1 MAKKYWIFVL
11 GLVIIYSCAKVTVT
25 PVDNDHP
32 YTQGIRFY
40 RPHPYLLVTETLETL
55 DRRTL
60 EGKIIY
66 LPQKK
71 EEYVIQVQPGIGKV
85 DLKLKLEHGW
95 RLTDFGEV
103 RDSKTPETIEAFS
116 DLLPEAGDILVKS
129 FAPDK
134 QLEENK
140 LSPGLWRFEFDE
152 NGYVKGLLKIIEFE
166 KQ

>member
-1 MAKKYWIFVL
+1 VARKGWIFLL
-11 GLVIIYSCAKVTVT
+11 GLVIIYSCAKVTVS
-25 PVDNDHP
+25 PVDNDRP

-40 RPHPYLLVTETLETL
+40 RPHPYLLVTEKLETL
-55 DRRTL
+55 GRRTL
-60 EGKIIY
+60 EGSIIY

-85 DLKLKLEHGW
+85 DVKLKLEHGW